1 MNVITHS
8 LTASTEFE
16 YSEFDWFWY
25 PGMGPKPFSALPLES
40 LPDSQPQLIR
50 ALFNVHRFGPPL
62 SVT

>member
-16 YSEFDWFWY
+16 YSEFNWFWY

-40 LPDSQPQLIR
+40 LPDASPKAISER
-50 ALFNVHRFGPPL
+50 TIYHGV
-62 SVT
+62 